1 MSLRTGSFALF
12 CQQISPGDEIMK
24 VCHHALKK
32 KFSMWFRYH
41 SQCFHRVTVEFPF
54 EGEYNVIN

>member
-12 CQQISPGDEIMK
+12 CPGDEIMK

-32 KFSMWFRYH
+32 NVSMWFRYH